1 MYKTP
6 HPVFGFHAPII
17 KNAPPA
23 TDATL
28 GTKVPTRFLGGL
40 LKKAVDYFFPKLPK
54 AFRKFLEAHKDEEIT
69 SIDIYR
75 SPLDKISNT
84 FLQAITAG
92 QWDKIK
98 EKSSFDKLY
107 HVYAIINK
115 KYMYEKQAVPVFKNA
130 TSEELSR
137 STAET
142 LSVPLKGKLT
152 IEEFIAKAIK
162 ERGEDYYGYDGFKNN
177 CQGFLIG
184 SLQGSG
190 LASSAARDFLYQ
202 DTEKLVE
209 NTPEFSKYLG
219 KDITDLA
226 GAGQR
231 IYSEIVDKQGGI
243 RKKKFLC

>member
-1 MYKTP
+1 MYKSP
-6 HPVFGFHAPII
+6 HPVFGI
-17 KNAPPA
+17 KPEHFFNAPPA
-23 TDATL
+23 SDVIH
-28 GTKVPTRFLGGL
+28 GTKVPARFLGGL

-54 AFRKFLEAHKDEEIT
+54 AFRKFVEKHKDEEIT
-69 SIDIYR
+69 SIEIYR
-75 SPLDKISNT
+75 SPLDKVSNT

-98 EKSSFDKLY
+98 EKSAFDKLY

-115 KYMYEKQAVPVFKNA
+115 KYIYEKQAVPVFKNA
-130 TSEELSR
+130 TAEELNR
-137 STAET
+137 PTAES
-142 LSVPLKGKLT
+142 LSVSLKGKLT
-152 IEEFIAKAIK
+152 IEEFVAKAIK
-162 ERGEDYYGYDGFKNN
+162 ERGEDYFGYDGFKNN

-190 LASSAARDFLYQ
+190 LASASARDFLYQ

-209 NTPEFSKYLG
+209 NTPAFSKYLG